1 MAKLKLV
8 FVIVSIVVLVLAVA
22 LNIPGTVA
30 RQEQPPMSLPPMPT
44 AASMVKIHFLKTG
57 TVDTPEA
64 LTFAQGSLF
73 KNVAMVHGAILI
85 QHGND
90 SLLFDTGL
98 GRSINDQFSQDMPF
112 WLKPFMS
119 YKKGVAAADQI
130 QALGLPPPKRIFLSH
145 AHWDH
150 ASGLLDFPEAETWV
164 TAAEH
169 TYLLSENARSA
180 AQVFPSQVDSS
191 AIRWH
196 DYSLGNVAYAGFEKS
211 YDLYGDGTLVL
222 VSLAGHSPGS
232 VGLFVN
238 SQDGQRRFFV
248 GDAVWNVA
256 AIEKLRHKFWLSSW
270 LLDLD
275 RPETGRVI
283 AKMELLMRSNP
294 QLKIIPAHDLKTWE

>member
-1 MAKLKLV
+1 MSKLRTSLV
-8 FVIVSIVVLVLAVA
+8 VISLTALVLAVV

-30 RQEQPPMSLPPMPT
+30 KLEQPPMPLPPMPT

-57 TVDTPEA
+57 TVDTLEA
-64 LTFAQGSLF
+64 LTFAQGSMF
-73 KNVAMVHGAILI
+73 KHSAMVHGAILI
-85 QHGND
+85 QHGDD

-98 GRSINDQFSQDMPF
+98 GRSINDQFIEDMPL
-112 WLKPFMS
+112 WLMPLMS
-119 YKKGVAAADQI
+119 YKKGVSAADQI
-130 QALGLPPPKRIFLSH
+130 QALGLPSPKRIFLSH

-150 ASGLLDFPEAETWV
+150 ASGLLDFPDAETWV
-164 TAAEH
+164 TATEH
-169 TYLLSENARSA
+169 TYLQSPNARTG
-180 AQVFPSQVDSS
+180 AQVFPSQVDST
-191 AIRWH
+191 AIVWR
-196 DYSLGNVAYAGFEKS
+196 DYSLADVPYAGFEKS
-211 YDLYGDGTLVL
+211 YDIYGDGTLVL

-238 SQDGQRRFFV
+238 SQDGKRRFFV

-256 AIEKLRHKFWLSSW
+256 AIEKLRHKFWLSSR